1 MVLIMS
7 TKRSRKR
14 KKPEKPVEPAEAPA
28 PEVPA
33 PEVPVQET
41 PVTETPPQEPP
52 TPAEPTP
59 VEEALTVPEAVQET
73 REEFSPA
80 SAEKPWYKF
89 WPEGVP
95 KSIDYPNVPLSDLLK
110 MAVEKYPDNTAIVY
124 FGKPMTYRELDV
136 AVDKFATALADIG
149 VKKGDK
155 VALFLANMPQ
165 FVIAYYGAIKIG
177 AIETA
182 ISPLYKDR
190 EVEHQLVDSE
200 TETIVVLDALYPIVE
215 RVMDK
220 TKLKRVIVAGLGEY
234 MPPIKAKL
242 GKLLG
247 KIPSHKV
254 ERKPNVYFFQE
265 LLHKYPANPPKV
277 KIDPK
282 EDLVALQY
290 TGGTTGTSKGAM
302 LTHLN
307 LVSNAVACAAWLRG
321 TTGGETFLT
330 VLPLFHIYGMT
341 TGMNA
346 PIYLAGKIVML
357 PKFDIET
364 TLKSIAKHRVTVF
377 CGAPTMYAMLL
388 DHPEMKKYDCTSVRF
403 CISGSAPLPP
413 EVQKKFMQ
421 ATGGVLVEGYGL
433 TESSPVTHC
442 NPLDRSMKTVNVGS
456 VGLPWP
462 DTEAKI
468 VDIETGTKDL
478 PIGET
483 GELMV
488 KGPQV
493 MKGYWKMPDETAA
506 VLKEGGWLLTG
517 DIGRMD
523 PDGYFYITDR
533 KKDLIKY
540 KGYSVYPRD
549 IEDVIY
555 EHPAVKL
562 CAVVG
567 KPDPVASE
575 IPKAFIVLKDG
586 ATATENEIK
595 KFVND
600 KVAPYKAIR
609 EVEFRKEL
617 PMTLVGK
624 VLRRVLQEEE
634 RAKTQKA

>member
-1 MVLIMS
+1 MS

-14 KKPEKPVEPAEAPA
+14 KKSEKPVKAPEAPA
-28 PEVPA
+28 PET
-33 PEVPVQET
+33 PVQET
-41 PVTETPPQEPP
+41 PITEEPIQKIQAP
-52 TPAEPTP
+52 TPEPAQA
-59 VEEALTVPEAVQET
+59 EEAPAVLEAVQET
-73 REEFSPA
+73 REEFVPPST
-80 SAEKPWYKF
+80 EKPWFKF

-110 MAVEKYPDNTAIVY
+110 TTARDYPNHTAIVY
-124 FGKPMTYRELDV
+124 FDKPMTYGELDV
-136 AVDKFATALADIG
+136 AVDKLATALADLG

-155 VALFLANMPQ
+155 VALYLANMPQ
-165 FVIAYYGAIKIG
+165 FVIAYYATLKIG

-190 EVEHQLVDSE
+190 EVEHQLADSE
-200 TETIVVLDALYPIVE
+200 AETIVVLDALYPIVE

-220 TKLKRVIVAGLGEY
+220 TKLKRIIVTGLGEY
-234 MPPIKAKL
+234 MPSMRATL

-254 ERKPNVYFFQE
+254 QRKPNVHFFQE
-265 LLHKYPANPPKV
+265 LLSKYPASPPKV
-277 KIDPK
+277 TIDPK
-282 EDLVALQY
+282 EDLAALQY

-307 LVSNAVACAAWLRG
+307 LVSNAVSCAAWLRG

-346 PIYLAGKIVML
+346 PIFLAGKMVML
-357 PKFDIET
+357 PKFDMKM
-364 TLKSIAKHRVTVF
+364 TLDAIQKNNVTCF
-377 CGAPTMYAMLL
+377 CGAPTMYSMLL
-388 DHPEMKKYDCTSVRF
+388 ADPSFSKYRLSSVRF

-413 EVQKKFMQ
+413 EVQRKWMD

-442 NPLDRSMKTVNVGS
+442 NPLDKTMKTVNVGS
-456 VGLPWP
+456 IGLPWP
-462 DTEAKI
+462 DTDAKI
-468 VDIETGTKDL
+468 VDIETGTKEL
-478 PIGET
+478 PTGEA

-493 MKGYWKMPDETAA
+493 MKGYWNMPEETAN
-506 VLKEGGWLLTG
+506 VLKDDWLLTG

-540 KGYSVYPRD
+540 KGYSVYPRE

-586 ATATENEIK
+586 ATASEQDIEA
-595 KFVND
+595 FVND
-600 KVAPYKAIR
+600 KVAPFKAIR
-609 EVEFRKEL
+609 EVEFRTEL

-634 RAKTQKA
+634 RKKSQSA

>member
-1 MVLIMS
+1 MS
-7 TKRSRKR
+7 VKRSRKR
-14 KKPEKPVEPAEAPA
+14 KKPEKPVEA
-28 PEVPA
+28 PEPLA
-33 PEVPVQET
+33 PEAPVQET
-41 PVTETPPQEPP
+41 PVMEALSEEAPTPPP
-52 TPAEPTP
+52 EPTP
-59 VEEALTVPEAVQET
+59 VEETPAIPEVVQET
-73 REEFSPA
+73 REESVPA
-80 SAEKPWYKF
+80 SSEKPWYRF

-95 KSIDYPNVPLSDLLK
+95 KHIDYPNVPLSDLLK
-110 MAVEKYPDNTAIVY
+110 TTAVAYPNHTAIVY
-124 FGKPMTYRELDV
+124 FDKPMTYRELNV
-136 AVDKFATALADIG
+136 AVDKFATALADLG

-200 TETIVVLDALYPIVE
+200 AETIVVLDALYPIVE

-220 TKLKRVIVAGLGEY
+220 TKVKRVIVTGLGEY
-234 MPPIKAKL
+234 MPSIKARL
-242 GKLLG
+242 GKMLG

-254 ERKPNVYFFQE
+254 ERKPNICFFQE
-265 LLHKYPANPPKV
+265 LLRKYPANPPKV
-277 KIDPK
+277 AIDPK

-307 LVSNAVACAAWLRG
+307 LVSNAVSCAAWLRG

-346 PIYLAGKIVML
+346 PIFLAGKMVML
-357 PKFDIET
+357 PKFDIKT
-364 TLKSIAKHRVTVF
+364 TLESIAKHRVSVF
-377 CGAPTMYAMLL
+377 CGAPTMYSMLL
-388 DHPEMKKYDCTSVRF
+388 AHPEMMKYDCTSVRF

-413 EVQKKFMQ
+413 EVQKKFME

-442 NPLDRSMKTVNVGS
+442 NPLDKSMKTVNVGS
-456 VGLPWP
+456 IGLPWS
-462 DTEAKI
+462 DTDAKI
-468 VDIETGTKDL
+468 VDMETGTKEL
-478 PIGET
+478 SVGET

-493 MKGYWKMPDETAA
+493 MKGYWNMPDETTA
-506 VLKEGGWLLTG
+506 VLKEDGWLLTG

-567 KPDPVASE
+567 KPDLVASE

-586 ATATENEIK
+586 ATATEEQIK
-595 KFVND
+595 KFVNE

-634 RAKTQKA
+634 RKKTQKT